1 MSQETDLGYA
11 TINKAGIETK
21 VKIIDAIEGANH
33 ERDIVIS
40 VAGLAD
46 DSLGLRI
53 ADQDAQQHV
62 RLTPKTAGYLLA
74 TMSTYATLNKVDY
87 LPTPSEIEFTC
98 SDNLMKKLA
107 EIREDEGF
115 QKVSQGTEK

>member
-11 TINKAGIETK
+11 TINKSGIETK

-33 ERDIVIS
+33 ERDVVIS
-40 VAGLAD
+40 IAGLAD

-53 ADQDAQQHV
+53 VDQGVQQHV

-74 TMSTYATLNKVDY
+74 TMATYTTLNKVNY
-87 LPTPSEIEFTC
+87 LLTPSEIEFTC
-98 SDNLMKKLA
+98 SDNLMEKLA

-115 QKVSQGTEK
+115 QEVSQGTGE